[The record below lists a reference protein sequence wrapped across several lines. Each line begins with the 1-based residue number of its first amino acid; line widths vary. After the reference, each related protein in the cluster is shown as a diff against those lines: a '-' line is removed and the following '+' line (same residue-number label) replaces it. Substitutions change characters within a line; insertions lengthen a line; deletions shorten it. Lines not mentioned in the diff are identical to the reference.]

1 METWKLKDRRFADGG
16 CDDSAHVAS
25 DRAGTQRESGG
36 DSGEEEVDNRGSAGV
51 SVHLRADCGGNVETR
66 V

>member
-36 DSGEEEVDNRGSAGV
+36 DPREKEVDNRGNTGV
-51 SVHLRADCGGNVETR
+51 SVYLRADCGGNVETR